1 MNDRN
6 TIVALK
12 PCGCWVVA
20 MSDIPEMAKDNA
32 REIGRCMR
40 QGYRIDRCA
49 AEDIR
54 SGKLPMRCEVC
65 APKGKTPPGVKA

>member
-1 MNDRN
+1 MNERN
-6 TIVALK
+6 TIVALR

-20 MSDIPEMAKDNA
+20 MSDIPEAVKDNA
-32 REIGRCMR
+32 KEVARCMR

-54 SGKLPMRCEVC
+54 SGKLPMQCPACHPE
-65 APKGKTPPGVKA
+65 ATLPGVEE